1 MYRYT
6 RTSTRYI
13 ESVGLRLLHPRRAAH
28 GRSVRGRSCSGNDH
42 QECDGHGR
50 QTAVRSARRALEFGR
65 DCDHRA
71 AADCAL
77 DPVRDPDSADRDL
90 AAVHDYDLDSAG
102 LAPAAAH
109 DYDLDSAG
117 LAPAAACD
125 RDPAAPGLAV
135 NGRDLDRAGPVS
147 VVLLFVVLPS
157 APVSACPCPCRPGFA
172 SRMRRS
178 REAKTGPWWL
188 STAS

>member
-50 QTAVRSARRALEFGR
+50 QTAVRSARRALVFGR

-71 AADCAL
+71 AAACAL
-77 DPVRDPDSADRDL
+77 DPACAHDPADRDL
-90 AAVHDYDLDSAG
+90 AEHDLAEYGCDLDFAG
-102 LAPAAAH
+102 LAPAAVH
-109 DYDLDSAG
+109 DRDPDSAG
-117 LAPAAACD
+117 LALSVVCGC
-125 RDPAAPGLAV
+125 DPAAPGLAV
-135 NGRDLDRAGPVS
+135 NGRALDRVAPVS
-147 VVLLFVVLPS
+147 VVLPS
-157 APVSACPCPCRPGFA
+157 APVSACLCPCRPGFA
-172 SRMRRS
+172 SRMRRC
-178 REAKTGPWWL
+178 REAKKGQWLL

>member
-50 QTAVRSARRALEFGR
+50 QTAVRSARRALVFGR

-71 AADCAL
+71 AADCDL

-90 AAVHDYDLDSAG
+90 AAAHDSDPDPAG
-102 LAPAAAH
+102 LDPAAA
-109 DYDLDSAG
+109 S
-117 LAPAAACD
+117 D

-135 NGRDLDRAGPVS
+135 NGRDLDRADPVS
-147 VVLLFVVLPS
+147 VVLLFVVLLFVVLPS